1 MKITRRQLRQ
11 IIAETSH
18 SDKVLVP
25 DDVDDIK
32 ALRNAIT
39 NLEAKVEFLL
49 KNFAGKDHEHET
61 SKGTS

>member
-11 IIAETSH
+11 IIAEASFPPTA
-18 SDKVLVP
+18 P

-49 KNFAGKDHEHET
+49 KYFAGKDHEHET
-61 SKGTS
+61 LKGTS